1 MTQVRVF
8 QPIASNSPRIR
19 NFHPDP
25 SGREYPPGWGRRKDH
40 CLDSDADNRGFARLL
55 GILGLFPGKLSR
67 SEVRRRMH
75 PLPLYLDMLINN
87 QLFDEPTVN

>member
-40 CLDSDADNRGFARLL
+40 CLDSDADNCGFARLL
-55 GILGLFPGKLSR
+55 GILGLFPGKLS
-67 SEVRRRMH
+67 
-75 PLPLYLDMLINN
+75 LDQRFAGGCIHC
-87 QLFDEPTVN
+87 LFTWIC